1 MIKILI
7 VDDHDLVRIGI
18 QRLLSDIQ
26 GLEVVGEADCGETA
40 VSLMRSLA
48 PTIVLLDANMPG
60 IGGLEAARRMIRYDP
75 DVKIIVLSAHADD
88 PIPSKFLEAGVK
100 GYITKGSDIKE
111 MEKAIR
117 QVNVG
122 QIYLAAEVAQQLAMK
137 SINQTQENPFEQL
150 SEREMQVMQ
159 MLTRGLK
166 VTEISDTLCLSP
178 KTVNSY
184 RYRLFDK
191 LSVNGDVELTHL
203 AIRYGLI
210 DSKQL

>member
-7 VDDHDLVRIGI
+7 VDDHDLVRVGVH
-18 QRLLSDIQ
+18 RLLSDIH
-26 GLEVVGEADCGETA
+26 GLEVVGEADCGEIA
-40 VSLMRSLA
+40 ISIMRSIS
-48 PTIVLLDANMPG
+48 PSIVLLDANMPG
-60 IGGLEAARRMIRYDP
+60 IGGLETARRMLRYDP
-75 DVKIIVLSAHADD
+75 DIKIIILSAHADD
-88 PIPSKFLEAGVK
+88 PLPSKFLDVGVK
-100 GYITKGSDIKE
+100 GYITKAADVKE
-111 MEKAIR
+111 MERAIR
-117 QVNVG
+117 QVYSG

-137 SINQTQENPFEQL
+137 SINKAKANPFEQL
-150 SEREMQVMQ
+150 SEREIQVMQ
-159 MLTRGLK
+159 MLTRGIK

-210 DSKQL
+210 DSNKL